1 MLFQMLKLVQKFS
14 DRDCFQSKVDLISS
28 WSRYYARILRCFF
41 WYVGTHPYSQIVCK
55 VHPFRSIS
63 CYYNSFLLLT
73 YKSDF
78 LLIYSTS
85 SFAVLFGNGPLV
97 ISLNGLR
104 HLQLSSEVVE
114 AYSLI
119 CGSRLNIFRKC
130 GCCPIIVPT
139 GLREISDS

>member
-1 MLFQMLKLVQKFS
+1 M
-14 DRDCFQSKVDLISS
+14 
-28 WSRYYARILRCFF
+28 
-41 WYVGTHPYSQIVCK
+41 CK

-63 CYYNSFLLLT
+63 CYHESFLLLT

-78 LLIYSTS
+78 LLIYSIS

-119 CGSRLNIFRKC
+119 CGSRLNIFRSLWLLSDHSPDRVK
-130 GCCPIIVPT
+130 GN
-139 GLREISDS
+139 LRFIRNKLAVVNMLEARNL